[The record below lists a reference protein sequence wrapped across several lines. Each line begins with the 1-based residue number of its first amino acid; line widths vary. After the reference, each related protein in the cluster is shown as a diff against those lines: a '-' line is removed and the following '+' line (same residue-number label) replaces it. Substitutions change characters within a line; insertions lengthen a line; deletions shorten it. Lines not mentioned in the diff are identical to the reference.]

1 MTFTVEL
8 PFPISVNHAYH
19 VARGRKFRT
28 KRAKEVIA
36 EMVRRIHAVESPVWE
51 REEPEGKPKEEPKEE
66 SKKESKKAE
75 SRETDTSNRRAVWPL
90 GGRSFDLSG
99 VIFPPNRIKRDLDN
113 QFKVLLDAL
122 EESGLIEDDSSIVR
136 YREVEWGAPCKGG
149 KAVITLTE
157 IAFTPREWVPG
168 ESGLV
173 PPGSQ

>member
-36 EMVRRIHAVESPVWE
+36 EMVNRIHAVESPVWE
-51 REEPEGKPKEEPKEE
+51 DPGGESQNKKPQK
-66 SKKESKKAE
+66 
-75 SRETDTSNRRAVWPL
+75 RANWPL
-90 GGRSFDLSG
+90 GGRSFELSG

-113 QFKVLLDAL
+113 QFKILLDAL
-122 EESGLIEDDSSIVR
+122 EESGLIKDDSSIVR
-136 YREVEWGAPCKGG
+136 YRSVEWGAPCKGG

-157 IAFTPREWVPG
+157 IAFTPREGTP
-168 ESGLV
+168 LV
-173 PPGSQ
+173 PLESQ